1 MEFKSQR
8 VHIFVDESAAS
19 LPSPFDRIISDP
31 NGPLRS
37 AVSALAH
44 ALLVRRVS
52 GNITLQPPCTTIE
65 SGPNKGKCYA
75 GTVRN
80 DSYICQNYPFPLTTD
95 LHLLGARESCVSET
109 GPCSQ
114 EGLDGPGE
122 PVDYILGIY
131 AVEGIIMCCVIFY
144 VLFTYRVLSFW
155 NISQCSSLCVG

>member
-19 LPSPFDRIISDP
+19 LPFPFNRIISDP
-31 NGPLRS
+31 SGPLRS
-37 AVSALAH
+37 AVYALAH
-44 ALLVRRVS
+44 ALLVRHVS

-80 DSYICQNYPFPLTTD
+80 DFHVCQKNLPPIPLTTD
-95 LHLLGARESCVSET
+95 LHLLGSRESCVNET

-131 AVEGIIMCCVIFY
+131 VVEGIYICV
-144 VLFTYRVLSFW
+144 VLYIL
-155 NISQCSSLCVG
+155 CSI